1 MNYGPIEV
9 VAAGAL
15 ILVGIGIYGLL
26 AVRNLIKVVVA
37 LQILVKGTLLALVA
51 AGSISGQVNLGQS
64 IAVTVIVVDTLV
76 AVIGLGL
83 AVQVRQRLGTLDLKE
98 ISSLRG

>member
-1 MNYGPIEV
+1 MTYGPLEV
-9 VAAGAL
+9 IAAGAL
-15 ILVGIGIYGLL
+15 VLVGIGLYGLL

-51 AGSISGQVNLGQS
+51 AGAVSGQVHLGQS
-64 IAVTVIVVDTLV
+64 MAVTVIVVDTIV
-76 AVIGLGL
+76 AVVGLGL

-98 ISSLRG
+98 ISTLRG

>member
-51 AGSISGQVNLGQS
+51 AGSISGQINLGQS

>member
-1 MNYGPIEV
+1 MNYGPVEV
-9 VAAGAL
+9 IAAGAL
-15 ILVGIGIYGLL
+15 LLVGIGIYGLL

-51 AGSISGQVNLGQS
+51 AGSVSGQLNLGQS
-64 IAVTVIVVDTLV
+64 VAVTVIVVDTLV